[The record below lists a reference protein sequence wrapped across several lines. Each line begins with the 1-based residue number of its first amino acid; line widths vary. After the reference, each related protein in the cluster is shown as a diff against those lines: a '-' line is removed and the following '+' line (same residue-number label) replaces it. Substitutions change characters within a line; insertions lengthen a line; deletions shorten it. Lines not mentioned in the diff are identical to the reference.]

1 MKLGKHCFTSL
12 YECDRR
18 LIDDEKYLIPLLEES
33 ARIAGATVIETI
45 HKKFEPQGV
54 TVLTLLSESHISI
67 HTWPESGSA
76 AVDVFTCGDICD
88 PLKAVMNIIHDLK
101 PVHYKIDSV
110 ER

>member
-18 LIDDEKYLIPLLEES
+18 LIDDENYLITLLEES
-33 ARIAGATVIETI
+33 AKMASATVIETI
-45 HKKFEPQGV
+45 SKKFDPQGV

-76 AVDVFTCGDICD
+76 AVDVFTCGEVCD
-88 PLKAVMNIIHDLK
+88 PLKAVMNIIQSLR